1 MYILATRRHTYTTPK
16 SFLGSGVQYIAF
28 YKNLLSK
35 KRKQIQ
41 IQIQMQ
47 QLAERLEN
55 GLIKLQETASQV
67 ADLEEDLKVKQVVVA
82 EKRANMWTNFWNFWR
97 KLHKKVPLFVQKE
110 NEKATEEETKCN
122 VIQVEVSTL
131 QQDSHREEI

>member
-1 MYILATRRHTYTTPK
+1 MGEEYLLATRRHTYTTPK
-16 SFLGSGVQYIAF
+16 SFLEYIAF

-35 KRKQIQ
+35 KRKQI
-41 IQIQMQ
+41 Q

-82 EKRANMWTNFWNFWR
+82 EKRANMWTNF
-97 KLHKKVPLFVQKE
+97 
-110 NEKATEEETKCN
+110 
-122 VIQVEVSTL
+122 
-131 QQDSHREEI
+131 

>member
-82 EKRANMWTNFWNFWR
+82 EKRANMWTNF
-97 KLHKKVPLFVQKE
+97 
-110 NEKATEEETKCN
+110 
-122 VIQVEVSTL
+122 
-131 QQDSHREEI
+131 